1 MHHLLW
7 PVCALALMTAA
18 CDNAGTVRITS
29 TTSGK
34 DEAGVL
40 KVVDALQCPQTQ
52 GVLTRKGS
60 ARADGNTCVYSGPR
74 GSEVTLHLVSLNGGS
89 VHDALKGFED
99 RLSADLPEALA
110 EARAREER
118 ARADAARAEADA
130 ARAEADADRAG
141 AEAER
146 AAAKAEVAAE
156 AAADSAHISAP
167 GMRIDAQGDKATVRL
182 PGMHIDADGDRANI
196 KIGGI
201 TIRADDKNSQ
211 VNVRSSANAT
221 SDAES
226 VTIDAS
232 DGGARIRTS
241 SPGDAIR
248 ATFMMTAD
256 QSSTTGWR
264 IVGYEARGPSG
275 GPIVVATVR
284 GKDRNENR
292 VFEAAKAL
300 VTLNVGD

>member
-7 PVCALALMTAA
+7 PACALALMTAA

-29 TTSGK
+29 TSSGK
-34 DEAGVL
+34 EAGVL

-60 ARADGNTCVYSGPR
+60 ARADGTTCVYSGPR

-89 VHDALKGFED
+89 VQDALKGFEN

-110 EARAREER
+110 EARANEDR
-118 ARADAARAEADA
+118 ARAEAVRAEADA
-130 ARAEADADRAG
+130 ARAEADAERAG
-141 AEAER
+141 ADAER
-146 AAAKAEVAAE
+146 AAAKAEAAAD

-167 GMRIDAQGDKATVRL
+167 GMRIDAEGDKATVRL

-196 KIGGI
+196 RIGGL

-211 VNVRSSANAT
+211 VNVRSREDVVS
-221 SDAES
+221 
-226 VTIDAS
+226 IDAH
-232 DGGARIRTS
+232 DNTARIRTS
-241 SPGDAIR
+241 TPGEAVR
-248 ATFMMTAD
+248 ATFLMTAD

-264 IVGYEARGPSG
+264 VVGYEARGPSG

>member
-40 KVVDALQCPQTQ
+40 KVVNALQCPQTQ

-110 EARAREER
+110 EARASEER

-146 AAAKAEVAAE
+146 AAAKAEAAAD

-211 VNVRSSANAT
+211 VNVRSNSGSS
-221 SDAES
+221 SDADA
-226 VTIDAS
+226 VTIDANDS
-232 DGGARIRTS
+232 SARIRTN

-264 IVGYEARGPSG
+264 VVGYEARGPSG

>member
-7 PVCALALMTAA
+7 PACALALMTAA

-29 TTSGK
+29 TSSGK
-34 DEAGVL
+34 EAGVL

-60 ARADGNTCVYSGPR
+60 ARADGTTCVYSGPR

-89 VHDALKGFED
+89 VQDALKGFEN

-110 EARAREER
+110 EARANEDR
-118 ARADAARAEADA
+118 ARAEAVRAEADA
-130 ARAEADADRAG
+130 ARAEADAERAG
-141 AEAER
+141 ADAER
-146 AAAKAEVAAE
+146 AAAKAEAAAD

-167 GMRIDAQGDKATVRL
+167 GMRIDAEGDKATVRL

-196 KIGGI
+196 RIGGL

-211 VNVRSSANAT
+211 VNVRSKDEVVS
-221 SDAES
+221 
-226 VTIDAS
+226 IDAH
-232 DGGARIRTS
+232 DNTARIRTS
-241 SPGDAIR
+241 TPGEAVR
-248 ATFMMTAD
+248 ATFLMTAD

-264 IVGYEARGPSG
+264 VVGYEARGPSG

-292 VFEAAKAL
+292 VFEASKAL

>member
-7 PVCALALMTAA
+7 PACALALMTAA

-29 TTSGK
+29 TSSGK
-34 DEAGVL
+34 EAGVL

-60 ARADGNTCVYSGPR
+60 ARADGTTCVYSGPR

-89 VHDALKGFED
+89 VQDALKGFES

-110 EARAREER
+110 EARANEDR
-118 ARADAARAEADA
+118 ARAEAVRAEADA
-130 ARAEADADRAG
+130 ARAEADAERAG
-141 AEAER
+141 VDAER
-146 AAAKAEVAAE
+146 AAAIADAA
-156 AAADSAHISAP
+156 ATSAADSAHISAP
-167 GMRIDAQGDKATVRL
+167 GMRIDAEGDKATVRL

-196 KIGGI
+196 RIGGL

-211 VNVRSSANAT
+211 VNVRSKDEVVS
-221 SDAES
+221 
-226 VTIDAS
+226 IDAH
-232 DGGARIRTS
+232 DNTARIRTS
-241 SPGDAIR
+241 TPGEAVR
-248 ATFMMTAD
+248 ATFLMTAD

-264 IVGYEARGPSG
+264 VVGYEARGPSG

>member
-18 CDNAGTVRITS
+18 CDNGGTVRIT
-29 TTSGK
+29 TTSSGK
-34 DEAGVL
+34 DVAGVL

-60 ARADGNTCVYSGPR
+60 ARADGATCVYSGPR

-89 VHDALKGFED
+89 ARDALKAFED

-110 EARAREER
+110 EARANEDR
-118 ARADAARAEADA
+118 ARAEAVRAEADA
-130 ARAEADADRAG
+130 ARAEAEAERAG
-141 AEAER
+141 ADAER
-146 AAAKAEVAAE
+146 AAAMAEAAAD

-167 GMRIDAQGDKATVRL
+167 GMRIDAHGDKATVRL

-211 VNVRSSANAT
+211 VKVRSTDEVVS
-221 SDAES
+221 
-226 VTIDAS
+226 IDAH
-232 DGGARIRTS
+232 DNTARIRTS
-241 SPGDAIR
+241 TPGEAVR
-248 ATFMMTAD
+248 ATFLMTAD

-264 IVGYEARGPSG
+264 VVGYEARGPSG

>member
-7 PVCALALMTAA
+7 PACALALMTAA

-29 TTSGK
+29 TSSGK
-34 DEAGVL
+34 EAGVL

-60 ARADGNTCVYSGPR
+60 ARADGTTCVYSGPR

-89 VHDALKGFED
+89 VQDALKGFEN

-110 EARAREER
+110 EARANEDR
-118 ARADAARAEADA
+118 ARAEAVRAEADA
-130 ARAEADADRAG
+130 ARAEADAERAG
-141 AEAER
+141 ADAER
-146 AAAKAEVAAE
+146 AAAKAEAAAD

-167 GMRIDAQGDKATVRL
+167 GMRIDAEGDKATVRL

-196 KIGGI
+196 RIGGL
-201 TIRADDKNSQ
+201 TIRADDRNSQ
-211 VNVRSSANAT
+211 VNVRSKDEVVS
-221 SDAES
+221 
-226 VTIDAS
+226 IDAH
-232 DGGARIRTS
+232 DNTARIRTS
-241 SPGDAIR
+241 TPGEAVR
-248 ATFMMTAD
+248 ATFLMTAD

-264 IVGYEARGPSG
+264 VVGYEARGPSG